1 MESWL
6 YQLSEDKEVE
16 GRESATAS
24 NELSTMPSSS
34 FSFSTFSPISPLPTF
49 SPFSAFS
56 LSSSVSLTNCTLR
69 TQNLNNNSSN
79 NNSRAAVNKNNNEN
93 SFYSVNSDEQL
104 KKSRKLLNSNN
115 SIFLKEKSEKEN
127 KSLFSVFNY
136 HNYNTVKYDEKQFLI
151 EIKNNE
157 SEGNIL
163 HFFKFSTSTVLK
175 EIFYE
180 ENREFEKKKD
190 QETLNLKII
199 SKVSIIMSNFSV
211 YFLFFSYFL
220 IHYYL
225 HFRQFFIISQI

>member
-6 YQLSEDKEVE
+6 YQLSEDKEEE

-24 NELSTMPSSS
+24 NELSTMPSST
-34 FSFSTFSPISPLPTF
+34 FSFSTL

-56 LSSSVSLTNCTLR
+56 LSSSVSLNNCTLR

-79 NNSRAAVNKNNNEN
+79 NNSRAAENKNKNEN
-93 SFYSVNSDEQL
+93 SFYSLNSDEKL

-115 SIFLKEKSEKEN
+115 SIFLKEKSEKESN
-127 KSLFSVFNY
+127 TLFSVFNY
-136 HNYNTVKYDEKQFLI
+136 HNNNTVKYDEKQFLI
-151 EIKNNE
+151 EIKNND
-157 SEGNIL
+157 SEGNVL

-175 EIFYE
+175 EILVE
-180 ENREFEKKKD
+180 EKREFEKKKD
-190 QETLNLKII
+190 QQTLNLKIV
-199 SKVSIIMSNFSV
+199 SNVSIIMSNFSV